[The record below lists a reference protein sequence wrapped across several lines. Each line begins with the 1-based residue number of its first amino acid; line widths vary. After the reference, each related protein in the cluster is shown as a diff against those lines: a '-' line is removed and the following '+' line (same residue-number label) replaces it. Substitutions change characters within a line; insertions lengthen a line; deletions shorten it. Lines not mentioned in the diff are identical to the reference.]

1 MNKGLGESSPHLLSP
16 PAGALPYRGVRD
28 FRNAHISGNSSVC
41 ETLKKIFA
49 EARTVD
55 ARTAGVTALFTDQA
69 LLRGAELD
77 ALRVRH
83 SSQQGLAAD
92 GEFAQRYPLFGVPVF
107 VKENISVKHAPLR
120 CASRIL
126 EGYVCPYDATVIK
139 RLEAAGGVIVGY
151 TNMDEFAMGSS
162 TEHSCHGPSYN
173 PYDQTRVPGGSSG
186 GGAIV
191 TALGLSPISLGS
203 DTGGSVRQ
211 PAAFCNVY
219 GFKPTYGSISRYGL
233 VAFGSSLD
241 QISPFARTVDDLIQA
256 CAVLAGRDA
265 LDATSRLADPEFAGL
280 LRSQDSELPKKSRIG
295 IPWDLVRSISTQ
307 EVLSGFETFV
317 AGLKAD
323 GHSVVDVELSA
334 LGIVLPAYYVISSA
348 EASSNLSR
356 FDGLKYGLR
365 LDGKTRE
372 EVVKVTRSRCFG
384 NEVKRRIC
392 LGTFVLS
399 SGYYDAYYGKAM
411 RMRRFLA
418 EEYAKVF
425 RDVDFVLTPTTP
437 TSAFAIGENMSDPVQ
452 MYAGDVLTIP
462 PSLAGLPALSVPIP
476 GFSKRPAGA
485 QIVGALGA
493 DAKLLRFAKQAE
505 NAGLCGISELRSG
518 GIQ

>member
-1 MNKGLGESSPHLLSP
+1 MNKEFGEVAPHLLPPP
-16 PAGALPYRGVRD
+16 PAALPHIGVSEL
-28 FRNAHISGNSSVC
+28 RNAYVRGDFGVC
-41 ETLKKIFA
+41 ETLERLLVKVHA
-49 EARTVD
+49 VD
-55 ARTAGVTALFTDQA
+55 ERTAGVSALFTEQA
-69 LLRGAELD
+69 LARAAKLDEVRIRFAKERGL
-77 ALRVRH
+77 
-83 SSQQGLAAD
+83 SSD
-92 GEFAQRYPLFGVPVF
+92 GEFSQLYPLFGVPVF
-107 VKENISVKHAPLR
+107 VKENISVKDAPLR
-120 CASRIL
+120 CASKIL
-126 EGYVCPYDATVIK
+126 EGYVCPYNATVIE
-139 RLEAAGGVIVGY
+139 RLEAAGAIIIGY

-186 GGAIV
+186 GGAVV

-219 GFKPTYGSISRYGL
+219 GFKPTYGSVSRYGL

-241 QISPFARTVDDLIQA
+241 QISPFGRSVDDLIHA
-256 CAVLAGRDA
+256 CAVIAGRDV
-265 LDATSRLADPEFAGL
+265 LDATSRLEDPGFADL
-280 LRSQDSELPKKSRIG
+280 LRGSEPELPENRRIG
-295 IPWDLVRSISTQ
+295 VPWGLVRSISTQ
-307 EVLSGFETFV
+307 QILSGFEKFV
-317 AGLKAD
+317 AGLQAS
-323 GHSVVDVELSA
+323 GHTLVDVELSA
-334 LGIVLPAYYVISSA
+334 LGMALPAYYVISSA

-356 FDGLKYGLR
+356 FDGLKYGR
-365 LDGKTRE
+365 RMDGKTRE

-384 NEVKRRIC
+384 NEVKRRIS

-411 RMRRFLA
+411 RTRRFLA

-476 GFSKRPAGA
+476 GFEKRPAGA
-485 QIVGALGA
+485 QIVGALGS
-493 DAKLLRFAKQAE
+493 DAQLLRFARQTEKS
-505 NAGLCGISELRSG
+505 GLCGISGLRMG
-518 GIQ
+518 DFQ